1 MKRIG
6 QILSTIVSSLGRWTV
21 KPFVWFW
28 IKYFVNEWE
37 VTVWY
42 DPKQKTRYVFK
53 HIEIIGPKKLK
64 GKLVSGEPFELNT
77 QEPFNYQV
85 RKIK

>member
-6 QILSTIVSSLGRWTV
+6 QILSTTVSSLGRWTV

-28 IKYFVNEWE
+28 VKYFVNEWE

-53 HIEIIGPKKLK
+53 NIEIVGPKKLK
-64 GKLVSGEPFELNT
+64 GKLVTGEPFELNT
-77 QEPFNYQV
+77 QDPFNYQV